1 MLSNILILCLAVWW
15 EEASISIEKVKRLKK
30 ELEEISG
37 LIDEVTDENFFK
49 KFERITFLTE
59 SVKKLYESVFSSE
72 NINEN
77 EKKELEI
84 LVKQIKE
91 KFDNMIGEKQK
102 LSDEIKRKLSIL
114 QNQKKISNYS
124 R

>member
-1 MLSNILILCLAVWW
+1 M
-15 EEASISIEKVKRLKK
+15 
-30 ELEEISG
+30 
-37 LIDEVTDENFFK
+37 
-49 KFERITFLTE
+49 TE

-72 NINEN
+72 NINEK
-77 EKKELEI
+77 EKEELEI

-91 KFDNMIGEKQK
+91 KFDNMITEKQK
-102 LSDEIKRKLSIL
+102 LSHEIKKKLSIL

>member
-1 MLSNILILCLAVWW
+1 M
-15 EEASISIEKVKRLKK
+15 
-30 ELEEISG
+30 
-37 LIDEVTDENFFK
+37 IDEVTDENFFK
-49 KFERITFLTE
+49 KFERITFLTK
-59 SVKKLYESVFSSE
+59 SVNKLHESVFSSE

-91 KFDNMIGEKQK
+91 KFDNMITEKQK
-102 LSDEIKRKLSIL
+102 LSNEIKKKLSIL

>member
-1 MLSNILILCLAVWW
+1 M
-15 EEASISIEKVKRLKK
+15 
-30 ELEEISG
+30 
-37 LIDEVTDENFFK
+37 IDEVTDENFFK
-49 KFERITFLTE
+49 KFERITFLTK
-59 SVKKLYESVFSSE
+59 SVNKLHESVFSSE

-84 LVKQIKE
+84 LIKQIKE
-91 KFDNMIGEKQK
+91 KFDNMITEKQK
-102 LSDEIKRKLSIL
+102 LSNKKKKKLSIL

>member
-1 MLSNILILCLAVWW
+1 M
-15 EEASISIEKVKRLKK
+15 
-30 ELEEISG
+30 
-37 LIDEVTDENFFK
+37 
-49 KFERITFLTE
+49 TE

-91 KFDNMIGEKQK
+91 KFDNMIAEKQK

>member
-1 MLSNILILCLAVWW
+1 M
-15 EEASISIEKVKRLKK
+15 
-30 ELEEISG
+30 
-37 LIDEVTDENFFK
+37 
-49 KFERITFLTE
+49 TE

-91 KFDNMIGEKQK
+91 KFDNMITEKQK
-102 LSDEIKRKLSIL
+102 LSHEIKKKLSIL

>member
-1 MLSNILILCLAVWW
+1 M
-15 EEASISIEKVKRLKK
+15 
-30 ELEEISG
+30 
-37 LIDEVTDENFFK
+37 IDEVTDENFFK

-91 KFDNMIGEKQK
+91 KFDNMIAEKQK